1 MTSAESATV
10 ASGSQGGVKV
20 TLVRPPIL
28 KMTRSLSS
36 FGVIL
41 PIGIAYVAAVLR
53 REGHRIQVIDAPGAA
68 LDLFRPQPS
77 PIGVL
82 ELNGLNPEEIVER
95 IDADTQVIGI
105 SHMFLHEWP
114 MVREIAE
121 RARAR
126 FPKATIVLGGE
137 NATAYRRWIFEQTD
151 AVDCCVLGEG
161 ELTMA
166 ELVRRVAEGESLDD
180 LTGIA
185 MKRSRTPSNV
195 PALSPRAID
204 VDGFPRPA
212 WDLFPVE
219 DYMNVADTFGVN
231 RGRSMPMLATR
242 GCPYQCTFCSSPD
255 MWTTRYVARDP
266 ADVVDEMASYVR
278 RYGVENIN
286 FCDLTAFVKRDWAL
300 DFVTRLKE
308 AKLDIAWQLPAG
320 TRSEALDHDVLAL
333 AYETGCRNITYAPES
348 GSADQLGRIKKKVKI
363 PRLEESLKTAH
374 KLGIVTRINLIIG
387 HPHEKPRDLWQSY
400 KFLLRAALAGCRD
413 ASVMVFAPYPGSAD
427 FDELWQAGKVEMTPA
442 YHYAALVRSGLSS
455 VTYNPY
461 LSTRALFAVQYF
473 FLVSFYL
480 MAYASRPWRFFDVIR
495 SLLTGREV
503 SNLDTLVRVKVK
515 RPISEL
521 ARRPMAGTAPG
532 TVPVASETA

>member
-1 MTSAESATV
+1 MASTDCATT
-10 ASGSQGGVKV
+10 GNGVKV

-53 REGHRIQVIDAPGAA
+53 REGHRLQVIDAPGAA
-68 LDLFRPQPS
+68 LDLFRAQPS
-77 PIGVL
+77 PIGTL
-82 ELNGLNPEEIVER
+82 ELNGLNPAEIVER
-95 IDADTQVIGI
+95 IDDDSQVIGI

-126 FPKATIVLGGE
+126 FPHAKIVLGGE
-137 NATAYRRWIFEQTD
+137 NATAYRRWIFQQTE
-151 AVDCCVLGEG
+151 AIDCCVLGEG

-166 ELVRRVAEGESLDD
+166 ELVRRVADGEPLDD
-180 LTGIA
+180 LQGIA
-185 MKRSRTPSNV
+185 TRHGRTAAMPE
-195 PALSPRAID
+195 ALSPRAVD
-204 VDGFPRPA
+204 VDAFPRPA

-255 MWTTRYVARDP
+255 MWTTRYLARN
-266 ADVVDEMASYVR
+266 AGDVIDEMASYVQ

-300 DFVTRLKE
+300 DFVTRLRD
-308 AKLDIAWQLPAG
+308 AKLDISWQLPAG
-320 TRSEALDHDVLAL
+320 TRSEALDHDVLKL

-348 GSADQLGRIKKKVKI
+348 GSSVQLGRIKKKVKI

-387 HPHEKPRDLWQSY
+387 HPHETPRDLWESY
-400 KFLLRAALAGCRD
+400 KFLVRAALSGCRD

-427 FDELWQAGKVEMTPA
+427 FEELWSAGRIELTPT

-455 VTYNPY
+455 ETYNAY
-461 LSTRALFAVQYF
+461 LGTRALFALQYF

-480 MAYASRPWRFFDVIR
+480 TAYASRPWRFLDVVR

-515 RPISEL
+515 RPL
-521 ARRPMAGTAPG
+521 AGVARRSLPSPATSA
-532 TVPVASETA
+532 VPVVSEPA

>member
-1 MTSAESATV
+1 MTSSSSDAGARI
-10 ASGSQGGVKV
+10 A
-20 TLVRPPIL
+20 LVRPPIL

-53 REGHRIQVIDAPGAA
+53 REGHRIQVLDAPGLA
-68 LDLFRPQPS
+68 LDTFRPQPS
-77 PIGVL
+77 PIGTL

-95 IDADTQVIGI
+95 IDADTEVIGI
-105 SHMFLHEWP
+105 THMFLHEWP

-126 FPKATIVLGGE
+126 FPRATIVLGGE
-137 NATAYRRWIFEQTD
+137 NATAYRRWIFQQTD
-151 AVDCCVLGEG
+151 AVDYCVLGEG

-166 ELVRRVAEGESLDD
+166 ELVRRLRSGETAAGLQGVASRDPSLH
-180 LTGIA
+180 LGQ
-185 MKRSRTPSNV
+185 PS
-195 PALSPRAID
+195 LSPRQVD
-204 VDGFPRPA
+204 VDSFPRPA

-219 DYMNVADTFGVN
+219 GYMKVADTFGVH

-255 MWTTRYVARDP
+255 MWTTRYVARDA
-266 ADVVDEMASYVR
+266 ADVVDEMTTYVR

-286 FCDLTAFVKRDWAL
+286 FCDLTAFVKREWAL

-320 TRSEALDHDVLAL
+320 TRSEALDLDVLAL

-363 PRLEESLKTAH
+363 PRLEESLRTAH
-374 KLGIVTRINLIIG
+374 KVGVVTRINLIIG
-387 HPHEKPRDLWQSY
+387 HPHETARDLWQSY
-400 KFLLRAALAGCRD
+400 LFLLRVALSGCRD
-413 ASVMVFAPYPGSAD
+413 ASVMIFAPYPGSAD
-427 FDELWQAGKVEMTPA
+427 FEELMAAGRIEMTPQ

-455 VTYNPY
+455 VTYNKTFG
-461 LSTRALFAVQYF
+461 TRALFAIQYF
-473 FLVSFYL
+473 FLVSFYGL
-480 MAYASRPWRFFDVIR
+480 AYLSRPWRFIDLVR
-495 SLLTGREV
+495 SLVTGQET
-503 SNLDTLVRVKVK
+503 SNLDTLVRVKIK
-515 RPISEL
+515 RRL
-521 ARRPMAGTAPG
+521 GDRLKRGLGGRPTGAV
-532 TVPVASETA
+532 TVAESA